1 MKTVEVVIETGEKSE
16 IFRINTISVFLE
28 LFDRL
33 YTDVRENI
41 DSYLD
46 ELLKKVSP
54 SDFLCGILL
63 TICWEVW
70 GSWSVL

>member
-1 MKTVEVVIETGEKSE
+1 MIRSQMKTVEVVIETGEKSE

-46 ELLKKVSP
+46 ELLKKFHPQISCVE
-54 SDFLCGILL
+54 FC
-63 TICWEVW
+63 
-70 GSWSVL
+70 